1 MPYRQIP
8 SGSRYRSLDD
18 PETLRVLVRNL
29 GEGIYITAADG
40 EILDANDAFL
50 RIVGRTSLE
59 ELKKVRA
66 EDLYADPEVRQR
78 VKERLNR
85 DGEFREME
93 VEIRR
98 GDGRVVTVL
107 DSSYACRDEGT
118 GEIFFH
124 GMIVDIEERKEL
136 ERQLFEAS
144 IRDALTGTY
153 NRRYLQGLE
162 QEMNSASAEHWACL
176 YVDLDDFKQYNDTHG
191 HAAGDAALIAV
202 GRFLM
207 RELRAQDAV
216 VRVGGDEFVAV
227 LRDVTELEMRQIIKR
242 LQEGAV
248 EITTIPFSLGW
259 AQRRDGEAFA
269 GTVDRA
275 DQRLLRVRGG
285 EKGSRGRRKEDL
297 RT

>member
-1 MPYRQIP
+1 MPHRRIP
-8 SGSRYRSLDD
+8 TGSKYRSLDD
-18 PETLRVLVRNL
+18 PETLRTLVRNL

-50 RIVGRTSLE
+50 RIVGRSSLE
-59 ELKKVRA
+59 ELKRIRA
-66 EDLYADPEVRQR
+66 EDLYADPAVRQR
-78 VKERLNR
+78 VKDRLDR
-85 DGEFREME
+85 EGEFREME
-93 VEIRR
+93 AEIRR

-118 GEIFFH
+118 GEVFFH
-124 GMIVDIEERKEL
+124 GIIVDIEERKEL
-136 ERQLFEAS
+136 ERKLFEAS

-162 QEMNSASAEHWACL
+162 SEMNSASSEHWACI

-207 RELRAQDAV
+207 RELRTHDAV
-216 VRVGGDEFVAV
+216 VRVGGDEFVTV
-227 LRDVTELEMRQIIKR
+227 LRGVTELEMRQIIKR
-242 LQEGAV
+242 LQEGASEV
-248 EITTIPFSLGW
+248 TTVPFSLGW
-259 AQRRDGEAFA
+259 AQRRDDEEFA
-269 GTVDRA
+269 STVERA

-285 EKGSRGRRKEDL
+285 EKGSRGRRKEDA

>member
-1 MPYRQIP
+1 MPYKRIP

-18 PETLRVLVRNL
+18 PDTLRTLVQNL

-40 EILDANDAFL
+40 EILDANAAFL
-50 RIVGRTSLE
+50 RIVGRSTLE
-59 ELKKVRA
+59 ELKSIRA
-66 EDLYADPEVRQR
+66 EDLYADPAVRQR
-78 VKERLNR
+78 VKERLDR

-98 GDGRVVTVL
+98 ADGRVVTVL
-107 DSSYACRDEGT
+107 DSSYALRDEGT
-118 GEIFFH
+118 GEIYFH
-124 GMIVDIEERKEL
+124 GIIVDIEERKEL

-153 NRRYLQGLE
+153 NRRYLQGVE
-162 QEMNSASAEHWACL
+162 QEMNSASAEQWACI

-227 LRDVTELEMRQIIKR
+227 LRGITELEMRQIIQR
-242 LQEGAV
+242 LQEGASEV
-248 EITTIPFSLGW
+248 TTIPFSVGW
-259 AQRRDGEAFA
+259 ARRRDAETFA
-269 GTVDRA
+269 STVERA

-285 EKGSRGRRKEDL
+285 EKTNRRRRKEDF

>member
-1 MPYRQIP
+1 MPYKHIP
-8 SGSRYRSLDD
+8 SGSRFRSLDD
-18 PETLRVLVRNL
+18 PETLRALVRNL

-50 RIVGRTSLE
+50 RIVGRSSLE
-59 ELKKVRA
+59 ELKSIRA
-66 EDLYADPEVRQR
+66 EDLYADPAVRQR
-78 VKERLNR
+78 VKERLDR

-93 VEIRR
+93 AEIRR
-98 GDGRVVTVL
+98 ADGRIVTVL
-107 DSSYACRDEGT
+107 DSSYACRDEST

-124 GMIVDIEERKEL
+124 GIIVNIEERKEL

-162 QEMNSASAEHWACL
+162 REMNSSADEQWACI

-191 HAAGDAALIAV
+191 HAVGDAALIAV
-202 GRFLM
+202 GRFLT

-227 LRDVTELEMRQIIKR
+227 LRGITELEMRQIIQR
-242 LQEGAV
+242 LQEGAS
-248 EITTIPFSLGW
+248 ETTTIPFSLGW
-259 AQRRDGEAFA
+259 ARRRDAEAFA
-269 GTVDRA
+269 STVERA

-285 EKGSRGRRKEDL
+285 DERTRGRRKDDR

>member
-1 MPYRQIP
+1 MPYKHIP
-8 SGSRYRSLDD
+8 SGSRFRSLDD
-18 PETLRVLVRNL
+18 PETLRALVRNL

-50 RIVGRTSLE
+50 RIVGRSSLE
-59 ELKKVRA
+59 ELKTIRA
-66 EDLYADPEVRQR
+66 EDLYADPAVRQR
-78 VKERLNR
+78 VKQRLDR

-98 GDGRVVTVL
+98 ADGRIVTVL
-107 DSSYACRDEGT
+107 DSSYACRDEST

-124 GMIVDIEERKEL
+124 GIIVDIEERKEL

-153 NRRYLQGLE
+153 NRRFLQGLE
-162 QEMNSASAEHWACL
+162 LEMNSSADEQWACI

-191 HAAGDAALIAV
+191 HAAGDAALMAV
-202 GRFLM
+202 GRFLA

-227 LRDVTELEMRQIIKR
+227 LRGITELEMRQIIQR
-242 LQEGAV
+242 LQEGAS
-248 EITTIPFSLGW
+248 ETTTIPFSLGW
-259 AQRRDGEAFA
+259 ARRRDAEAFA
-269 GTVDRA
+269 STVERA

-285 EKGSRGRRKEDL
+285 DKRTKGRRKGDR